1 MVRFALWAHS
11 QSEPSAETWL
21 KAAART
27 INDHDDAWGVEV
39 RIKYLG
45 QGNPL
50 APYIAADLRRR
61 QERRGGVERQP
72 RQSIRAV
79 SVGGAHEVD
88 IASRHYKELLKPK
101 TWDAEGKKRGPV
113 TQYSKD
119 GVKRFTAEGRQLPNG
134 DMTIVGRLMLKLNH
148 RQRVVYQDMVLTDP
162 PLSRAEIARK
172 LNIADVTQIS
182 RIWRQAEAKMTKW
195 LLAIERKPK

>member
-1 MVRFALWAHS
+1 MPKRRVSIAENERRALTDHMVRFALWAHS

-88 IASRHYKELLKPK
+88 IASRHYKESVLPPRV
-101 TWDAEGKKRGPV
+101 GSFR
-113 TQYSKD
+113 
-119 GVKRFTAEGRQLPNG
+119 TA
-134 DMTIVGRLMLKLNH
+134 I
-148 RQRVVYQDMVLTDP
+148 
-162 PLSRAEIARK
+162 
-172 LNIADVTQIS
+172 
-182 RIWRQAEAKMTKW
+182 
-195 LLAIERKPK
+195 